1 MLANWIIEDAYI
13 GRFIFCFIY
22 DYVHFLSFLP
32 AHIKT
37 VKYDVKNGKASFD
50 KKIFLL
56 ISHFR

>member
-22 DYVHFLSFLP
+22 AYAHFLSFLP

-37 VKYDVKNGKASFD
+37 VKYDVKNLGVGKKGPPGTD
-50 KKIFLL
+50 RVKI
-56 ISHFR
+56 